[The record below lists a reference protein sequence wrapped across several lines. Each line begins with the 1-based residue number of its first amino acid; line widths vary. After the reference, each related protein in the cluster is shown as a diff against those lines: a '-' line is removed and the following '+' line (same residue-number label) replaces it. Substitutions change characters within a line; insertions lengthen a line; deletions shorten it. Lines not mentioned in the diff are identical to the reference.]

1 MKFFFI
7 NPTDKSEI
15 KNIIL
20 SLDPQKSIVPNSILT
35 KILKPLS
42 NDIST

>member
-20 SLDPQKSIVPNSILT
+20 SVGLMKKNFM
-35 KILKPLS
+35 
-42 NDIST
+42 